1 MNINELMP
9 KHINMEE
16 LAAQVPNYS
25 GTFAEFADMLLNHE
39 VTLVTDNE
47 GNVID
52 FWVHASENP
61 MLDALIG
68 QKFSMAYLFYGMETI
83 MKWVA
88 MIIKAKQAG
97 LKIEDIDEEA
107 GTCKIGG
114 ATVQFAE
121 PREDEEEDEDDEEY
135 EEEEEE
141 EGLPEHVKLYLT
153 DLDYLAGYIVD
164 YDDEADLQKWVK
176 RYLRQNFEHCLARG
190 SHLDIEVDLEDEDL
204 VKVSGIEWGRALTE
218 KELENLNY

>member
-16 LAAQVPNYS
+16 LAAQVPNYD

-39 VTLVTDNE
+39 VTLAIDNE

-61 MLDALIG
+61 MLDTLIG
-68 QKFSMAYLFYGMETI
+68 QKFSMVYALSYSAETI
-83 MKWVA
+83 MKWLS
-88 MIIKAKQAG
+88 IIVKAKQAG

-114 ATVQFAE
+114 SQVQFAE
-121 PREDEEEDEDDEEY
+121 PREYEEEDEEE
-135 EEEEEE
+135 
-141 EGLPEHVKLYLT
+141 LPESVKI
-153 DLDYLAGYIVD
+153 DFQELDDMAGYEI
-164 YDDEADLQKWVK
+164 EADEVEKWIK
-176 RYLRQNFEHCLARG
+176 RYLRKTYEHCLARG
-190 SHLDIEVDLEDEDL
+190 VQLDIDASNHLIV
-204 VKVSGIEWGRALTE
+204 VGGIE
-218 KELENLNY
+218 

>member
-9 KHINMEE
+9 KHINMED
-16 LAAQVPNYS
+16 LASQVPNYS

-39 VTLVTDNE
+39 VTLATDNE

-68 QKFSMAYLFYGMETI
+68 QKFARTYALSYSAETI
-83 MKWVA
+83 MKWLS

-114 ATVQFAE
+114 VTVQFAE
-121 PREDEEEDEDDEEY
+121 PREY

-141 EGLPEHVKLYLT
+141 ENEDAEELPEYVELYLN
-153 DLDYLAGYIVD
+153 DLDDLAGYEVD

-176 RYLRQNFEHCLARG
+176 RHLRYTYKHCLARG
-190 SHLDIEVDLEDEDL
+190 SHLDIGVDLDEDDL

>member
-1 MNINELMP
+1 MNINAFMP

-39 VTLVTDNE
+39 VTLATDNE
-47 GNVID
+47 GRVID

-68 QKFSMAYLFYGMETI
+68 QTFAKTYALSYSYEII
-83 MKWVA
+83 MTWLS
-88 MIIKAKQAG
+88 IIIRAKQAG

-114 ATVQFAE
+114 SEVRIGE
-121 PREDEEEDEDDEEY
+121 PKIKADEEADEKE
-135 EEEEEE
+135 
-141 EGLPEHVKLYLT
+141 LPEYLEIYLPNV
-153 DLDYLAGYIVD
+153 DDLAGYMID
-164 YDDEADLQKWVK
+164 CDDDAELEKWVK
-176 RYLRQNFEHCLARG
+176 RYLRYTYKHCLARG
-190 SHLDIEVDLEDEDL
+190 SYLDIEIDRENDNLVD
-204 VKVSGIEWGRALTE
+204 VRGIKWGRALTE
-218 KELENLNY
+218 KELENLKY